1 MDRAIHDSKEKEPP
15 RARAANSA
23 KGSRPAFQHMAAAGE
38 PIFEV
43 RMKDGEPEPADLLF
57 KSTSQ
62 DPSMDTHDGLSADY
76 LNDQD

>member
-1 MDRAIHDSKEKEPP
+1 
-15 RARAANSA
+15 
-23 KGSRPAFQHMAAAGE
+23 MAAAGE